1 MVKRKLYVNQ
11 CQKDRNKE
19 SLLKLYCSSND
30 DISIKPAECTDF
42 WVSILTIILL
52 LVIMSDVDNIISIC
66 SFKILGMKAEGF
78 KNFYCANTRS
88 LLSYAALPGSLCLA
102 ISSHPGKI
110 FTGIEPEAF

>member
-1 MVKRKLYVNQ
+1 MYRFLGVHIDNNLTF
-11 CQKDRNKE
+11 
-19 SLLKLYCSSND
+19 SNHD
-30 DISIKPAECTDF
+30 
-42 WVSILTIILL
+42 
-52 LVIMSDVDNIISIC
+52 DNIISNC
-66 SFKILGMKAEGF
+66 SFKILGMNAEGF